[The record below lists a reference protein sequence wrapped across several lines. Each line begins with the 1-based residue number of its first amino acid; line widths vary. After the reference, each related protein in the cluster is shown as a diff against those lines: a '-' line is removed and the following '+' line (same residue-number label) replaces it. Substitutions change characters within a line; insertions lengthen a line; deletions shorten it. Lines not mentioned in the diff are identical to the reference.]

1 MKKLGNIF
9 KARESSLAIVVIAF
23 IALLTFT
30 TPSFAT
36 KINLYGIL
44 FYIAEN
50 TFIIGAITI
59 IIISGNFDL
68 SVGSVVGFSG
78 ILVGVFVQKAGLPIP
93 LAIIITLIVAA
104 FIGMLNGSIIAYAG
118 VNPFIA
124 TLATWFVLL
133 SLKYIINNG
142 NHVNNLPEEFNKI
155 SQYRIFTIP
164 VMVYVAFIIF
174 IIFEFLLR
182 KNVYFR
188 QNYYIGGNTRAAEL
202 VGIKVKKVIT
212 LNYVLVAVMA
222 ALAGIFSAAR
232 FGNAYT
238 SAGTDTAFI
247 LVIAVIVGGASLYG
261 GRGSVLGSMF
271 GLIFMSLI
279 YNSIIMYRI
288 DLNWNQFAIGL
299 LIIIAVSI
307 DVVLENR
314 KMTIR

>member
-1 MKKLGNIF
+1 MRKLSNIF
-9 KARESSLAIVVIAF
+9 KARESSLAIVIIAF
-23 IALLTFT
+23 ILVLTFT
-30 TPSFAT
+30 TPSFAS

-50 TFIIGAITI
+50 TIIIGAITV

-78 ILVGVFVQKAGLPIP
+78 ILVGVLIKKAGLPIP
-93 LAIIITLIVAA
+93 LAIILTLLAA
-104 FIGMLNGSIIAYAG
+104 VLIGLMNGSIIAYAG

-142 NHVNNLPEEFNKI
+142 NHVTNITDKFNVI
-155 SQYRIFTIP
+155 SQYRILTIP
-164 VMVYVAFIIF
+164 LMVYIAFIIF

-182 KNVYFR
+182 RNVFFR
-188 QNYYIGGNTRAAEL
+188 QNYYIGGNDKAAEL
-202 VGIKVKKVIT
+202 MGIKVKKVIT
-212 LNYVLVAVMA
+212 FNYILVAVMA
-222 ALAGIFSAAR
+222 ALAGILSAAR

-261 GRGSVLGSMF
+261 GRGSVLGSLF
-271 GLIFMSLI
+271 GLVFMSLI
-279 YNSIIMYRI
+279 YNSIIMYKI
-288 DLNWNQFAIGL
+288 DLNWNQLAVGL
-299 LIIIAVSI
+299 LIIIAVTI

-314 KMTIR
+314 KSLVR